1 VRTSD
6 VPPPPFFSVVIS
18 TYNRR
23 QVVMRCVESCLRQT
37 FPSFEV
43 VVVDDGS
50 TDGTREALEARDD
63 PRIRVVAHGENRG
76 INPSRHTGVTHS
88 RGEWL
93 VVVDSDWELYPHS
106 LQRLHE
112 IIGGLP
118 DGIRVVRSR
127 LHWDDG
133 HISPS
138 FVPDAPI
145 GYEERIRWVE
155 DEGGDDAARCLHRD
169 VFRSTPYIS
178 DRRGAMEALYELN
191 LARNERAL
199 YVEDV
204 LGMEHT
210 DAANSYLRS
219 SSRRE
224 VVPRLLREA
233 QDMRWMAETTLAL
246 HGPALREHGPRQF
259 LILLRVAAQ
268 QAFLMGAR
276 RDGLAYAV
284 RHLRLKP
291 ADPMLWPMIALGLI
305 GRRALANGTVVF
317 RRLTMRG

>member
-1 VRTSD
+1 MRTSD
-6 VPPPPFFSVVIS
+6 APPPFFSVVIS

-23 QVVMRCVESCLRQT
+23 QVVTRCVESCLRQT

-63 PRIRVVAHGENRG
+63 PKIRVVAHGENRG

-106 LQRLHE
+106 LQRLHD

-127 LHWDDG
+127 LQWDDG

-155 DEGGDDAARCLHRD
+155 EEGGDDAARCLHRD

-191 LARNERAL
+191 LARNERARCTWRTCWAWSTPMPPIAI
-199 YVEDV
+199 Y
-204 LGMEHT
+204 G
-210 DAANSYLRS
+210 AAR
-219 SSRRE
+219 
-224 VVPRLLREA
+224 
-233 QDMRWMAETTLAL
+233 
-246 HGPALREHGPRQF
+246 
-259 LILLRVAAQ
+259 
-268 QAFLMGAR
+268 GAR
-276 RDGLAYAV
+276 WCPASSARRRTCAGWPRPPSRSTGPLSASTDLASS
-284 RHLRLKP
+284 
-291 ADPMLWPMIALGLI
+291 
-305 GRRALANGTVVF
+305 
-317 RRLTMRG
+317 